1 VKSWV
6 VGLSIVL
13 AACTNQPASTTAGK
27 ASPTVA
33 ASAAASEG
41 RQPLF
46 AVLEGR
52 RSTSGGDPSF
62 YMVAHDTIALAGFDG
77 FAKAKTTFTPR
88 HIPDV
93 PMAGAVLEPEATPA
107 GGAAYYID
115 GHGLIRRLNRD
126 GSTHTVTTIPLT
138 SPQQS
143 ASFAVSPDG
152 KQFMAGLL
160 TYPTVSPGPNSET
173 PFVESG
179 AWKLDLVAG
188 TDGGSPTVIS
198 HQETKITRA
207 TGNPMGFHNVQLV
220 GWDAQGPIA
229 VVDNALAVQ
238 NQPWD
243 GMRWYEGYLARIKA
257 DGSLGQ
263 VLGGKD
269 CKAFAPP
276 VHGAVVCA
284 PYGQS
289 RDVSVRTL
297 DGAVLWHGAPTT
309 DRSSSGGF
317 ALSPDGS
324 RFAMNG
330 SIVTLAGGSSAP
342 LASNFSP
349 RGWLDRNT
357 IIGVSGSSVA
367 VVRPDRG
374 NALEDWGFSGL
385 FVGLL

>member
-1 VKSWV
+1 M
-6 VGLSIVL
+6 
-13 AACTNQPASTTAGK
+13 
-27 ASPTVA
+27 
-33 ASAAASEG
+33 
-41 RQPLF
+41 
-46 AVLEGR
+46 LEGR

-62 YMVAHDTIALAGFDG
+62 YMVAHDAIALAGLDG

-93 PMAGAVLEPEATPA
+93 PMAGAVLEPEATA
-107 GGAAYYID
+107 AAGAAYYID
-115 GHGLIRRLNRD
+115 GHGLIRRLSPD
-126 GSTHTVTTIPLT
+126 GSIHSVTTIPLT
-138 SPQQS
+138 SAQQS

-160 TYPTVSPGPNSET
+160 TYPTVSPGPNSDT

-179 AWKLDLVAG
+179 SWKLDLLAG
-188 TDGGSPTVIS
+188 TDGGTPTVVS
-198 HQETKITRA
+198 HHETKITSPK
-207 TGNPMGFHNVQLV
+207 GNPMGFHNVQLV

-229 VVDNALAVQ
+229 VVDNALGIQ

-243 GMRWYEGYLARIKA
+243 GMRWYEGYLVRINA

-263 VLGGKD
+263 ALGGKD

-276 VHGAVVCA
+276 VHGEVVCM
-284 PYGQS
+284 PSGQS
-289 RDVSVRTL
+289 LEVSVRTL
-297 DGAVLWHGAPTT
+297 DGTILWHGAPTA

-317 ALSPDGS
+317 TLSPDGS
-324 RFAMNG
+324 RLAMNG
-330 SIVTLAGGSSAP
+330 SIVTVAGGLSGP

-357 IIGVSGSSVA
+357 IIGVKGSSVA
-367 VVRPDRG
+367 VLRLDRG
-374 NALEDWGFSGL
+374 NILEDWGFSGL